1 MSAPIKTRQQLVAF
15 IRDQVAQEA
24 NPRLTISEVA
34 VLVRF
39 HRRTLQRYV
48 DEGLVTAEKSGPTQR
63 VYMRWD
69 EIRKQ
74 FPEDC
79 KGI

>member
-1 MSAPIKTRQQLVAF
+1 MSAPIKSRQELIAF
-15 IRDQVAQEA
+15 IRDQRAQEV

-48 DEGLVTAEKSGPTQR
+48 DEGLMPAELVGPTKR

-69 EIRKQ
+69 QVRKM